1 MLSWLGCT
9 AEMLAKRQEPMQ
21 MSKHALYLLSE
32 MLLQLDCPSYLETG
46 SERVN
51 VMLLFVFLIFAL
63 AHFLV

>member
-1 MLSWLGCT
+1 MLSCLGYT

-32 MLLQLDCPSYLETG
+32 MLPQLYWPSYLATG
-46 SERVN
+46 SERVK